1 LVAGTPAV
9 AQPSGAAPVSWGECD
24 DEALSGVPITQRY
37 LYSCAIY
44 PVPVDHD
51 DPGKGTVELA
61 MMRRA
66 AAEPDAK
73 IGSLFLN
80 PGGPGGAGFNRPV
93 TAVNRFDPAV
103 LDRFD
108 IVGFDPRGV
117 DRSTRLRCFKSAEQ
131 AEEVLG
137 RISSVPVTDEQIGTT
152 MGAYQDYGES
162 CEKNA
167 GELLRHMSTKDV
179 ARDLDLMRQG
189 VGDEQLTYVG
199 FSYGTLLGATYV
211 NLFPERTRAIILD
224 GNVDPA
230 LRTADGVQ
238 YDRERAKGFELALD
252 AFLRHC
258 GKVAQKC
265 AFGEGDPRAKFD
277 EIRDRLR
284 QGPITMPDGSE
295 ITLGQFTDSVGGAL
309 YDTEQFRQLAT
320 DLQSVYRQLHPEQG
334 LVPELLRVLQR
345 PTSIARF
352 DALSDAAAETYVD
365 DTYFGVNCTDKPIPK
380 EPEQVPGIAA
390 QWEAESPT
398 FGRSQAFSDLAGCS
412 TWPSTSP
419 DVHRW
424 PWQHQAANPVLLFGN
439 FYDPATQYEFSRRM
453 EQELGN
459 ARLVSVDSFGHCILG
474 DSSCADK
481 IAAEYLTDLKSPL
494 TGPGLPAGQAALRLT
509 RPGATGDGK
518 KRNDPR
524 PRLEGRGSVSLGG
537 RCAGRL
543 CGDWR
548 DAAPAERYS
557 AKAVFE
563 ARGTRAHRP
572 ACSTGAP
579 PAVFRTGM

>member
-1 LVAGTPAV
+1 VGALSGRMGRALAVAASALITGTTLVAGTPAV
-9 AQPSGAAPVSWGECD
+9 AQPSGTAPVSWSECD
-24 DEALSGVPITQRY
+24 DEALSGVPSAQRY

-51 DPGKGTVELA
+51 NPDKGTVELA

-66 AAEPDAK
+66 ATNPDAK

-80 PGGPGGAGFNRPV
+80 PGGPGGAGFSYPV
-93 TAVNRFDPAV
+93 RAVNLFDPVV

-117 DRSTRLRCFKSAEQ
+117 DRSTRLRCFKSGEQ
-131 AEEVLG
+131 ADEVFG
-137 RISSVPVTDEQIGTT
+137 RIASVPVTDEEIDTT
-152 MGAYQDYGES
+152 MAAYRDYGES
-162 CEKNA
+162 CEQNA

-189 VGDEQLTYVG
+189 VGDQQLTYVG

-211 NLFPERTRAIILD
+211 NLFPGRSRAIILD

-238 YDRERAKGFELALD
+238 YDRERAKGFEVALD
-252 AFLRHC
+252 AFLKRC
-258 GKVAQKC
+258 GELVQKC

-295 ITLGQFTDSVGGAL
+295 ITLGQFTDNIAGAL
-309 YDTEQFRQLAT
+309 YDTERFRQLAT
-320 DLQSVYRQLHPEQG
+320 DLQSLHRQLNPKPGMAAAG
-334 LVPELLRVLQR
+334 LQVLQK
-345 PTSIARF
+345 PTSIGRF
-352 DALSDAAAETYVD
+352 DALSGAAEETYGD
-365 DTYFGVNCTDKPIPK
+365 DTYFAVNCTDKPIPTK
-380 EPEQVPGIAA
+380 PEQVPGIAA

-398 FGRSQAFSDLAGCS
+398 FGRSQAFSDVAACP
-412 TWPSTSP
+412 TWPQTNP
-419 DVHRW
+419 DVHRG

-453 EQELGN
+453 EQQLGN

-481 IAAEYLTDLKSPL
+481 IAAEYLTNLKVPE
-494 TGPGLPAGQAALRLT
+494 PGQVCQPDKQ
-509 RPGATGDGK
+509 PFD
-518 KRNDPR
+518 
-524 PRLEGRGSVSLGG
+524 
-537 RCAGRL
+537 
-543 CGDWR
+543 
-548 DAAPAERYS
+548 
-557 AKAVFE
+557 
-563 ARGTRAHRP
+563 
-572 ACSTGAP
+572 
-579 PAVFRTGM
+579 